1 MIDDLLAAHA
11 DAVVRDAEQPRSG
24 IDGHANAELG
34 IVREQLG
41 AGEALETEPVV
52 GIGSVGDQLAE
63 ENLSLAV
70 ERMHHEVQQLL
81 DLGLKRESGR
91 PVFSI
96 GAPCDSW
103 DGG

>member
-1 MIDDLLAAHA
+1 MTSWRLMPMPLSVTLSSRAAGSTV
-11 DAVVRDAEQPRSG
+11 D
-24 IDGHANAELG
+24 ANAEVG

-41 AGEALETEPVV
+41 ASEALETEPVV

-63 ENLSLAV
+63 KNLSLAV

-91 PVFSI
+91 PVFHWRPMRLLRM
-96 GAPCDSW
+96 GL
-103 DGG
+103 G